1 MPVKGPVPWPI
12 QPHTAA
18 KHTIYRE
25 YLDRWF
31 PILLNKK
38 NGYGSVTYAEGFA
51 GPGVYSGDEPG
62 SPIHAVAALTDTK
75 DVATSNKPT
84 RFLFIDD
91 DPRCIKRLKSEL
103 TRRFPQR
110 PRPEHL
116 MPVQIIEGTCADKME
131 SELEQLAAWGQPIL
145 AVLDSWGNAPV
156 PHQLIRRLAEN
167 PSSEIIATFLP
178 EHFVRFVTTH
188 GPEIDDVFGG
198 TSGWR
203 KVSELATG
211 PEKRRFLLDQY
222 RRMLAQTG
230 FQYILDFEMVDASG
244 TELYLV
250 FATTHKRGLQKMK
263 ESVWLVD
270 QSFGI
275 RFRDPRDEQD
285 EALFLLDEPETAP
298 LQRLVLAELHRRV
311 GAVRVEDLR
320 EFALLETVFREE
332 HVIPAL
338 RELRNLGAVEV
349 VGHGKAITRA
359 TFIQSA
365 VTAAATP

>member
-18 KHTIYRE
+18 KHRIYRE

-31 PILLNKK
+31 PILLNKR
-38 NGYGSVTYAEGFA
+38 NGYSSATYAEGFV

-62 SPIHAVAALTDTK
+62 SPIHAIAALNDAK
-75 DVATSNKPT
+75 DIASSNKQT

-91 DPRCIKRLKSEL
+91 DPRCIERLRGEL

-110 PRPEHL
+110 PRPEQL
-116 MPVQIIEGTCADKME
+116 MPVQITEGTCADKME
-131 SELEQLAAWGQPIL
+131 SELEQLSAWGEPIL

-156 PHQLIRRLAEN
+156 PHKLIRRLAEN
-167 PSSEIIATFLP
+167 PSSEVIVTFLP
-178 EHFVRFVTTH
+178 EHFVRFVTTY
-188 GPEIDDVFGG
+188 GPQIDDVFGG
-198 TSGWR
+198 SPEWR
-203 KVSELATG
+203 KVNDLASG
-211 PEKRRFLLDQY
+211 PAKRRFLLDQY
-222 RRMLAQTG
+222 RRMLVQTG
-230 FQYILDFEMVDASG
+230 FRYVLDFEMVDTSG

-250 FATTHKRGLQKMK
+250 FATTSRRGLQKMK

-285 EALFLLDEPETAP
+285 QALFLLDEPETAP
-298 LQRLVLAELHRRV
+298 LQRLILAELHRRA
-311 GAVRVEDLR
+311 GTARVEDLR
-320 EFALLETVFREE
+320 QFALFETVYREE

-338 RELRNLGAVEV
+338 RELRNHGTIDV
-349 VGHGKAITRA
+349 VGVGNAITRS
-359 TFIQSA
+359 TF
-365 VTAAATP
+365 VKVAATPAVP